1 MGFAHYQEEEYII
14 SSSIM
19 IMMIGISTF
28 LGALGLAALLWGI
41 RTGQF
46 DDQSK
51 FIDGARFDGEDEL
64 RDAIRMEEKREKAAK
79 KKRKEKEYR
88 PPD

>member
-1 MGFAHYQEEEYII
+1 M

-28 LGALGLAALLWGI
+28 LGALGLVALIWGI
-41 RTGQF
+41 KTGQF

-64 RDAIRMEEKREKAAK
+64 RSAVKMEEKRKKATLK
-79 KKRKEKEYR
+79 KKIDEDYR

>member
-1 MGFAHYQEEEYII
+1 MSGGII
-14 SSSIM
+14 A
-19 IMMIGISTF
+19 MMIGVSTL
-28 LGALGLAALLWGI
+28 LGALGLWALLWGL

-51 FIDGARFDGEDEL
+51 FIGGAKFDGEEEL
-64 RDAIRMEEKREKAAK
+64 RDAAMMENKKKEALKRKRESGYK
-79 KKRKEKEYR
+79 

>member
-1 MGFAHYQEEEYII
+1 M

-19 IMMIGISTF
+19 AMMIGISTF
-28 LGALGLAALLWGI
+28 LGALGLAALIWGV

-46 DDQSK
+46 DDETK

-64 RDAIRMEEKREKAAK
+64 KDAIKMDEK
-79 KKRKEKEYR
+79 KKKAQEKVKKAKVAKEKNYM